1 MGEHEFPIVSVVV
14 PFCDVEGYVDG
25 CMRSLLSQDFERYEV
40 VCVDDGS
47 RDRTGELL
55 DAYAAADTRV
65 RVIHTENRG
74 LSEARNVGVRAARAE
89 LVSFVDGDDVVSP
102 RYLRLLYDA
111 HEGVPGRMVAGNARR
126 LADGVAAPVEWESIP
141 RGIRCL
147 SSHEAIREYLRWEIS
162 QAAWAR
168 LAPRDLYLRIPF
180 EPGVL
185 YEDSYAFSSH
195 LSAVDEVVLLD
206 VELYGYTRRE
216 GSLSN
221 PHVVTPAHVDG
232 MMGAVGSISEAA
244 LSWPLELRRLAVWRL
259 DRHLLW
265 IVKMSTQL
273 SDREFAGAYCSVA
286 RRALA
291 KDLPWLVGVCREE
304 RLSWQLPAASVIA
317 IVSPRLLWVADR
329 IRKRL

>member
-1 MGEHEFPIVSVVV
+1 M
-14 PFCDVEGYVDG
+14 
-25 CMRSLLSQDFERYEV
+25 
-40 VCVDDGS
+40 
-47 RDRTGELL
+47 
-55 DAYAAADTRV
+55 
-65 RVIHTENRG
+65 IHTENRG
-74 LSEARNVGVRAARAE
+74 LSEARNVGVRASRAE

-102 RYLRLLYDA
+102 HYLRLLYDA

-126 LADGVAAPVEWESIP
+126 LANGAAASVEWESTSRRTRRI
-141 RGIRCL
+141 
-147 SSHEAIREYLRWEIS
+147 SSREAIREYLRWELGF
-162 QAAWAR
+162 AAWAR

-180 EPGVL
+180 EPGVI

-221 PHVVTPAHVDG
+221 PRVMTPAHLDG

-273 SDREFAGAYCSVA
+273 SDREFARLYCGVA
-286 RRALA
+286 WHALA
-291 KDLPWLVGVCREE
+291 KDLPWLLRVRKKE